1 MKPFSSFANRRSS
14 SVWCSFVLASALSL
28 CDYNRILAQSSSS
41 WTSVFDTPRSL
52 ARNGNEA
59 YTNKRF
65 KEAEEQYRSS
75 LEKDRNLTAGSF
87 NLGTALYKQ
96 GKYDEAASQFRALAE
111 NGNSAKDIRAQA
123 YHNLG
128 NSLLK
133 SQKLPDCVDAYKNA
147 LRINPADDDTR
158 HNLAYAK
165 QLLAEQQKKEQQ
177 KQQQNNQNQDEQK
190 QQDQQQQQNQDKNQD
205 KNQQNQ
211 QPNQPPQNN
220 QPPQQG
226 QSQPKLSKAD
236 AERILEALN
245 NEERNVQKKLIKRK
259 ASGVV
264 IEKDW

>member
-1 MKPFSSFANRRSS
+1 MKSCSSLANRVSS
-14 SVWCSFVLASALSL
+14 PVWCSFALASVLTL
-28 CDYNRILAQSSSS
+28 FDYHCILAQSSSS

-65 KEAEEQYRSS
+65 KEAEEQYRLS
-75 LEKDRNLTAGSF
+75 LDKDRNLTAGSF
-87 NLGTALYKQ
+87 NLGAALYKQ
-96 GKYDEAASQFRALAE
+96 GRYDDAASQFRALAE
-111 NGNSAKDIRAQA
+111 NGNSAKDVRAQA

-190 QQDQQQQQNQDKNQD
+190 QQDQQQQNQDKNQD